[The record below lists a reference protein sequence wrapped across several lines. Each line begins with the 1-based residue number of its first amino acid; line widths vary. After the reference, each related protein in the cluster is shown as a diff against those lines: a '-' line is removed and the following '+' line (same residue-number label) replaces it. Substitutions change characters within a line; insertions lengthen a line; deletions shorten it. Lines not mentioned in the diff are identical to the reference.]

1 MPPHLLLTMYVA
13 LGFWRKLQKAVLPH
27 RRLPLLGWTFAL
39 LVGLTAAG
47 GSPRPSATTKPARL
61 AQGQAA
67 WQFLRAVLRADYAT
81 AYGRLAPEVRR
92 AVSLERFEAAARPLW
107 KSGQRRGQE
116 IELYKLGVRLGAGN
130 SSRMFYAFTFA
141 ADAGVAPPPAI
152 LEVTFRD
159 TATRAVL
166 SFGLRLGPRALQQA
180 QPVPAGRAR
189 KR

>member
-1 MPPHLLLTMYVA
+1 MHVPNVFRQRLQEATSPKGRLTM
-13 LGFWRKLQKAVLPH
+13 
-27 RRLPLLGWTFAL
+27 LGWTLAL
-39 LVGLTAAG
+39 LVLLTGA
-47 GSPRPSATTKPARL
+47 SAKPLPTLLTKPVRL

-67 WQFLRAVLRADYAT
+67 WQFLRAVLRADYT
-81 AYGRLAPEVRR
+81 SAYGRLAPEVRR
-92 AVSLERFEAAARPLW
+92 AVSLERFEAAALPLW

-141 ADAGVAPPPAI
+141 VDSGVVPPPAI

-166 SFGLRLGPRALQQA
+166 SFGLRPGPRPLPKLLTA
-180 QPVPAGRAR
+180 PVPAGQRP

>member
-1 MPPHLLLTMYVA
+1 MHVPI
-13 LGFWRKLQKAVLPH
+13 GFRQRLQEAASPH
-27 RRLPLLGWTFAL
+27 RRLTLLGWTLAL

-47 GSPRPSATTKPARL
+47 GKPLPSPPTRPARL

-67 WQFLRAVLRADYAT
+67 WQFLRAVLRGDYST
-81 AYGRLAPEVRR
+81 AYSRLAPEVRR
-92 AVSLERFEAAARPLW
+92 AVSLERFEEAAQPLW

-141 ADAGVAPPPAI
+141 ADSGVVPPPAI

-166 SFGLRLGPRALQQA
+166 SFGLRPGPR
-180 QPVPAGRAR
+180 PVPQAKPVPSNRAR